1 MDTYRSSL
9 HNEFK
14 TLNMEVMLYTYS
26 NTSIF
31 RRKEKNRSI
40 GSRNNFLKPII
51 ALLELEREP

>member
-1 MDTYRSSL
+1 MDAYRSSI
-9 HNEFK
+9 HIKFK
-14 TLNMEVMLYTYS
+14 TLNMEVILYTYS

-51 ALLELEREP
+51 VLLELEREL